1 MNTAG
6 KPLKTGVHTPTTRR
20 AFVKALATA
29 GAGFGMVP
37 LLPASD
43 RSAVK
48 RGTPGKRTHVAV
60 IGAGAFGG
68 WTALYLLRQGARVT
82 LIDAW
87 GPGNSRASSG
97 GETRVIRAIYGARRI
112 YVEMAARAVQLWREN
127 EARWNRKLYHRT
139 GALWMIS
146 SKDVYVQP
154 SLPFL
159 REAGLEYEELTADD
173 ASRRYPQIN
182 FSEIQS
188 AYFEKEAGYLRA
200 RLACRAVLEG
210 FITEGGEYIQA
221 YLRPLIIRGNELR
234 ELNLSNL
241 STLGADKFV
250 FACGPWLATV
260 LPDVL
265 GSLIQPSR
273 QEVYFFGTPAGDSR
287 FSEDALPV
295 WIEEGERLLYGIPAN
310 QGRGFKIADD
320 TRGPAFDPTSE
331 NRVPTAQGIE
341 AARAYLAHRFP
352 ALQGAPLLESRVC
365 QYENSP
371 DGNFILDR
379 HPSAANVWI
388 AGGGS
393 GHGFKHGPAIGEMM
407 AELVM
412 GEKSGDPFFALA
424 RLKPAT

>member
-6 KPLKTGVHTPTTRR
+6 KPLKSGVPIQTTRR
-20 AFVKALATA
+20 AFVKAVAAA
-29 GAGFGMVP
+29 GAGFGLVP
-37 LLPASD
+37 LLRASD
-43 RSAVK
+43 KKEVK
-48 RGTPGKRTHVAV
+48 RSTSGNRTHVAV
-60 IGAGAFGG
+60 IGGGAFGG

-97 GETRVIRAIYGARRI
+97 GETRVIRAIYGTRGI
-112 YVEMAARAVQLWREN
+112 YVKMAARAAQLWREN

-146 SKDVYVQP
+146 SQDVYVEP

-159 REAGLEYEELTADD
+159 RQAGLEFEELTVDGAG
-173 ASRRYPQIN
+173 RRYPQVN
-182 FSEIQS
+182 FSEIHS
-188 AYFEKEAGYLRA
+188 AYFEKEAGYLSA
-200 RLACRAVLEG
+200 RLACQAVLEG
-210 FITEGGEYIQA
+210 FIAEGGEYIQA
-221 YLRPLIIRGNELR
+221 YLRPLTIRGNELR
-234 ELNLSNL
+234 ELKLSNL

-260 LPDVL
+260 LPGVL

-287 FSEDALPV
+287 FNEDALPV
-295 WIEEGERLLYGIPAN
+295 WVEVGERLLYGIPAN
-310 QGRGFKIADD
+310 EGRGFKIADD
-320 TRGPAFDPTSE
+320 TRGPAFDPTAE

-341 AARAYLAHRFP
+341 AARAYLGHRFP
-352 ALQGAPLLESRVC
+352 ALRGAPLLESRVC

-371 DGNFILDR
+371 DANFILDR

-393 GHGFKHGPAIGEMM
+393 GHGFKHGPVVGEMM
-407 AELVM
+407 ADLVM
-412 GEKSGDPFFALA
+412 GEKPGDPFFALA
-424 RLKPAT
+424 RFKPLA